1 MSLVPS
7 CEEKGRSRP
16 GATLIGAIF
25 LLSFV
30 GCARVQYNLAGFFG
44 APRPTEIDTETEFA
58 GSFDAEPA
66 DVVIEPNES
75 PELAA
80 ENPPLP
86 SPSQAERDEVER
98 QLEAI
103 AQIDPAQAEQLRE
116 ELREIDPQ
124 AWPLIMGQA
133 VAWAE
138 RNAQPTDIADVA
150 NVANVANVAENEP
163 AFESYPPLPAHSLAP
178 LPPSVTIPRETAVAS
193 QQPLRSAEE
202 GSPID
207 LLAFTDLSV
216 PAIAPVSEATT
227 VAYAGGEF
235 VQPLTDSWQESLDD
249 SIEALRRELDASRGD
264 SENESKDRASLEA
277 RLRLLYLA
285 ADQHR
290 DAIIPSEEWS
300 AEEQQFWTHQ
310 LQALHL
316 QMDRE
321 GVPADHVRATM
332 TLAELRSAQ
341 NHLKNQARLEVRHL
355 AFCTGVSSFG
365 KYIEFDPSEFR
376 SNQEIVLYAEVD
388 NFHVEPASQGYITS
402 LQGSY
407 QIFDI
412 TGRRLADH
420 VFPLDVEECGTWRR
434 DFFFAWKMYMPRNIR
449 PGQYTLQLTI
459 EDTQGAKFG
468 QSTIGFTVIE

>member
-16 GATLIGAIF
+16 GAMLIGAIL
-25 LLSFV
+25 LLSFT
-30 GCARVQYNLAGFFG
+30 GCARVQYKLAEFFG
-44 APRPTEIDTETEFA
+44 GPRPPEWDAAPVIAEA
-58 GSFDAEPA
+58 SDAEPTDLA
-66 DVVIEPNES
+66 IEPNDS
-75 PELAA
+75 PALTA

-103 AQIDPAQAEQLRE
+103 AQIDPAQADQLRE
-116 ELREIDPQ
+116 ELQEIDPQ
-124 AWPLIMGQA
+124 AWPFIVQQA
-133 VAWAE
+133 AAWAE
-138 RNAQPTDIADVA
+138 RNEQSTEVVVA
-150 NVANVANVAENEP
+150 AENEP
-163 AFESYPPLPAHSLAP
+163 ALESVSPLPAHPIAP
-178 LPPSVTIPRETAVAS
+178 EPPSVSIPADIAGAS
-193 QQPLRSAEE
+193 SQPLRSAEE

-207 LLAFTDLSV
+207 LLAFTETSV
-216 PAIAPVSEATT
+216 PTFAPVIDATT
-227 VAYAGGEF
+227 VAYSGGEF

-264 SENESKDRASLEA
+264 SENDLNDRATLEA

-285 ADQHR
+285 ADRHR
-290 DAIIPSEEWS
+290 DAIVPSNEWS
-300 AEEQQFWTHQ
+300 NEEQQFWTHQ

-316 QMDRE
+316 HMDRE
-321 GVPADHVRATM
+321 GVPVDHVRATM
-332 TLAELRSAQ
+332 TLAELRTAQ
-341 NHLKNQARLEVRHL
+341 NYLKNQARLEVRHL

-376 SNQEIVLYAEVD
+376 SNQEVVLYAEVD
-388 NFHVEPASQGYITS
+388 NFHVEQASQGYITS

-459 EDTQGAKFG
+459 EDTQGGKFG
-468 QSTIGFTVIE
+468 QSTIGFTIVE